1 MMRRL
6 ALATILPLV
15 LAAAPAF
22 ADNSV
27 RVTGLRLEPNGAQTE
42 LTVQLDGSASS
53 WDDFTMRDPARIVID
68 VAGARNALPSDRFE
82 RINRGGIAGVRV
94 SQFSPDVVRI
104 VVDLE
109 RHARYS
115 VSAAPDGIRLSL
127 TSNGGRFDAWSAGGP
142 GTGSSRSASNQPAPA
157 ARAVAHNPT
166 ERRITVTFYDADI
179 RDVLA
184 SFAEFTGRSIVP
196 GSGVTGA
203 VTAEIRNQPWDV
215 ALETIL
221 SSHGLAAREMPSGI
235 IRVDALERLRERE
248 VQEPLITETHRI
260 NYVPVQEL
268 VTTMQSLAT
277 QRGSIVANPSTNMLI
292 VTDVES
298 AVNNIRS
305 MVRQLDIQ
313 TPQVAIQ
320 AKIIFV
326 NRSSVEEL
334 GVTYD
339 LKDRPLNDPPGN
351 AFNRLVQLPD
361 PRNPGE
367 YLNPETN
374 VVQLGGSSIAA
385 LGNANARVTGPSL
398 ETIMSLVIGRF
409 TLVAF
414 LDALQRSELS
424 DVQAAPLITT
434 LDNQEAEIWVGERT
448 PIRVVD
454 TGTGGAGATGPRATA
469 QLVETG
475 IRLRVTPTI
484 TGDRRVLLQLHA
496 ERSSAVPAAGEIGV
510 VFQTQQGS
518 TRLMVNDGETA
529 VIGGL
534 TVTETFTRRTGI
546 PVLMDIPVLGALF
559 RTTQSQEQKRDLLIM
574 VTPHIVEERA

>member
-1 MMRRL
+1 MMRRF
-6 ALATILPLV
+6 ALTMLLPFC
-15 LAAAPAF
+15 LAATPGA
-22 ADNSV
+22 ADNGG
-27 RVTGLRLEPNGAQTE
+27 RVTGLKLEPSSGQTE
-42 LTVQLDGSASS
+42 LTIQIDGSNVQ
-53 WDDFTMRDPARIVID
+53 WDDFTLRDPSRIVID
-68 VAGARNALPSDRFE
+68 VMRARTDLPGERFE
-82 RINRGGIAGVRV
+82 RINRGGVSGVRV
-94 SQFSPDVVRI
+94 SQYSDDVVRI
-104 VVDLE
+104 VVDVD
-109 RHARYS
+109 RQTRYA
-115 VSAAPDGIRLSL
+115 VSKAPDGLRLTLSGA
-127 TSNGGRFDAWSAGGP
+127 SGSFEGWSAGSAP
-142 GTGSSRSASNQPAPA
+142 GARGASAAPA
-157 ARAVAHNPT
+157 ARAAAPAPRA

-196 GSGVTGA
+196 GAGVTGT

-221 SSHGLAAREMPSGI
+221 TAHGLAAREMPTGI
-235 IRVDALERLRERE
+235 IRVDALDKLRERE
-248 VQEPLITETHRI
+248 IQEPLVTETYRI

-268 VTTMQSLAT
+268 VTTLQGLKTA
-277 QRGSIVANPSTNMLI
+277 RGNIVANPSTNMLM

-298 AVNNIRS
+298 TVNNIRS

-313 TPQVAIQ
+313 TPQVTIQ

-339 LKDRPLNDPPGN
+339 LKDSQGN
-351 AFNRLVQLPD
+351 QLNRL
-361 PRNPGE
+361 NPG
-367 YLNPETN
+367 YNPQTGEEVPVGTN
-374 VVQLGGSSIAA
+374 LISLRGNSIAA
-385 LGNANARVTGPSL
+385 LGNATSRLLGPSL
-398 ETIMSLVIGRF
+398 ETMISIVMGRH

-448 PIRVVD
+448 PIRVID
-454 TGTGGAGATGPRATA
+454 TGTGGGGGAAGGAPRATA

-510 VFQTQQGS
+510 TFQTQQGS
-518 TRLMVNDGETA
+518 TRLMVSNGETA

-534 TVTETFTRRTGI
+534 TVTETFTRRSGI
-546 PVLMDIPVLGALF
+546 PFLMDIPYLGAIF

-574 VTPHIVEERA
+574 VTPHIVDDRS

>member
-6 ALATILPLV
+6 ALATLLPLV
-15 LAAAPAF
+15 LAVAPAA
-22 ADNSV
+22 ADNTV
-27 RVTGLRLEPNGAQTE
+27 RVTGLRLEANGGQTE
-42 LTVQLDGSASS
+42 LTVQVDGSAAY
-53 WDDFTMRDPARIVID
+53 WDDFTVRDPARIVID
-68 VAGARNALPSDRFE
+68 VAGARNALPTDRFE
-82 RINRGGIAGVRV
+82 RINRGGIVGVRV

-127 TSNGGRFDAWSAGGP
+127 TSNSGRFDAWSAGGP
-142 GTGSSRSASNQPAPA
+142 GASTPGRAGSPPPADA
-157 ARAVAHNPT
+157 ARAAANNP

-196 GSGVTGA
+196 GSGVTGN

-221 SSHGLAAREMPSGI
+221 GAHGLAAREMPSGI

-339 LKDRPLNDPPGN
+339 LKDRPLGDPQGN
-351 AFNRLVQLPD
+351 SLNRLVSVPD
-361 PRNPGE
+361 PRNPGQNTHDN
-367 YLNPETN
+367 L
-374 VVQLGGSSIAA
+374 VQLGGSSIAA
-385 LGNANARVTGPSL
+385 LGNANARIIGPSL
-398 ETIMSLVIGRF
+398 ETVMSLVIGRF

-454 TGTGGAGATGPRATA
+454 TGTGGAAGAAGPRATA

-496 ERSSAVPAAGEIGV
+496 ERSSAVPAPGEIGV
-510 VFQTQQGS
+510 TFQTQQGS

-534 TVTETFTRRTGI
+534 TVSETFTRRTGI
-546 PVLMDIPVLGALF
+546 PILMDIPYLGALF
-559 RTTQSQEQKRDLLIM
+559 RTTQAQEQKRDLLIM
-574 VTPHIVEERA
+574 VTPHIVEERR

>member
-6 ALATILPLV
+6 ALATLLPL
-15 LAAAPAF
+15 LLTAPAAA
-22 ADNSV
+22 ADNGG
-27 RVTGLRLEPNGAQTE
+27 RITGLRLEPNSGQTE
-42 LTVQLDGSASS
+42 LTIQIDGSAVQ
-53 WDDFTMRDPARIVID
+53 WHDFTLQDPARIVID
-68 VAGARNALPSDRFE
+68 VAGAQSALPGDRFE
-82 RINRGGIAGVRV
+82 RLNRGGINAVRV
-94 SQFSPDVVRI
+94 SQYSADVVRV
-104 VVDLE
+104 VVDVE
-109 RHARYS
+109 RLGRYS
-115 VSAAPDGIRLSL
+115 VTAAPEGLQLSL
-127 TSNGGRFDAWSAGGP
+127 SGSGSSFQAWSAGNP
-142 GTGSSRSASNQPAPA
+142 PRNPATASATATAARPA
-157 ARAVAHNPT
+157 AAPPRS
-166 ERRITVTFYDADI
+166 ERRITVTFYEADI

-196 GSGVTGA
+196 GSGVTGS

-221 SSHGLAAREMPSGI
+221 GAHGLAAREMPTGI

-248 VQEPLITETHRI
+248 VQDALITETHRI

-268 VTTMQSLAT
+268 VAT
-277 QRGSIVANPSTNMLI
+277 LQALRTPRGSIVANPSTNTLI
-292 VTDVES
+292 VTDVEA

-339 LKDRPLNDPPGN
+339 LKDSRGN
-351 AFNRLVQLPD
+351 QINRLAPGVHPTTGEALPVGSD
-361 PRNPGE
+361 
-367 YLNPETN
+367 LIL
-374 VVQLGGSSIAA
+374 LGGNSIAA
-385 LGNANARVTGPSL
+385 LGNAASRLLGPSL
-398 ETIMSLVIGRF
+398 ETVISLVLGRH
-409 TLVAF
+409 TLVTF

-454 TGTGGAGATGPRATA
+454 TGTGGAGAGGAPRATA

-475 IRLRVTPTI
+475 IKLRVTPTI

-496 ERSSAVPAAGEIGV
+496 ERSSAVPAPGEIGV
-510 VFQTQQGS
+510 TFQTQQGT
-518 TRLMVNDGETA
+518 TRLMVNDGQTA

-534 TVTETFTRRTGI
+534 TVSETFSRRTGV
-546 PVLMDIPVLGALF
+546 PLLMDIPFLGALF
-559 RTTQSQEQKRDLLIM
+559 RTTQTQEQKRDLLIM
-574 VTPHIVEERA
+574 VTPHIVDDRG

>member
-6 ALATILPLV
+6 ALATLLPL
-15 LAAAPAF
+15 LLTAPAAA
-22 ADNSV
+22 ADNGG
-27 RVTGLRLEPNGAQTE
+27 RITGLRLEPNSGQTE
-42 LTVQLDGSASS
+42 LTIQIDGSVVQ
-53 WDDFTMRDPARIVID
+53 WDDFTLHDPARIVID
-68 VAGARNALPSDRFE
+68 VAGARSALPGERFE
-82 RINRGGIAGVRV
+82 RLNRGGISSVRV
-94 SQFSPDVVRI
+94 SQYSADVVRV

-109 RHARYS
+109 RLGRYT
-115 VSAAPDGIRLSL
+115 VAPAPDGLRLSL
-127 TSNGGRFDAWSAGGP
+127 SGSGGNFQAWSAGNP
-142 GTGSSRSASNQPAPA
+142 PRNPATASANSTAARPAPPP
-157 ARAVAHNPT
+157 RA
-166 ERRITVTFYDADI
+166 ERRITVTFYEADI

-196 GSGVTGA
+196 GAGVNGT

-221 SSHGLAAREMPSGI
+221 GAHGLAAREMPTGI

-248 VQEPLITETHRI
+248 VQEALVTETHRI

-268 VTTMQSLAT
+268 VAT
-277 QRGSIVANPSTNMLI
+277 LQALRTPRGSIVANPSTNMLI
-292 VTDVES
+292 VTDVEA

-339 LKDRPLNDPPGN
+339 LKDSRGN
-351 AFNRLVQLPD
+351 QINRLTPGVHPTTGESLPVGSD
-361 PRNPGE
+361 
-367 YLNPETN
+367 LIL
-374 VVQLGGSSIAA
+374 LGGNSIAA
-385 LGNANARVTGPSL
+385 LGNAASRLLGPTL
-398 ETIMSLVIGRF
+398 ETVISLVLGRH

-454 TGTGGAGATGPRATA
+454 TGTGGGGAGGAPRATA

-475 IRLRVTPTI
+475 IKLRVTPTI

-510 VFQTQQGS
+510 TFQTQQGT
-518 TRLMVNDGETA
+518 TRLMVNDGQTA

-534 TVTETFTRRTGI
+534 TVSETFSRRTGV
-546 PVLMDIPVLGALF
+546 PLLMDIPFLGALF
-559 RTTQSQEQKRDLLIM
+559 RTTQTQEQKRDLLIM
-574 VTPHIVEERA
+574 VTPHIVDDRG